1 MLFHFSSPSSPPPD
15 TQGACTLLLHAPSKG
30 LCRPDPPFT
39 LPPPTQCACTL
50 LLYAPSEGLCRQY
63 MQLIKSGFAVL
74 SAAATTSL
82 CRHQASN
89 SGQRP
94 PEASRGDEGA
104 EGEANPHTPPAAAS
118 TPHAERGPAAA
129 ARVWTVIPGG
139 AALDAAL
146 AVRLDLALEQATGR
160 AVRLDQ
166 ALDQAAG
173 RAVPQCG
180 GCSSIAGEDTRPS
193 ASDAADPTQLVL
205 SDGGGEGGSCSW
217 PSEHPLLPP
226 PPRDPLA
233 GGTSGVL
240 LAELLLRRPPSLL
253 LPALRVLRAMAAA
266 VPSALARTGIASSAS
281 GATSSAAAAAGHPV
295 RRGTFSQV
303 GGGLPPVGLWDSIL
317 D

>member
-1 MLFHFSSPSSPPPD
+1 MLFHFSSPSFPPPD

-82 CRHQASN
+82 CWSQASN
-89 SGQRP
+89 SGLHP
-94 PEASRGDEGA
+94 PEASHGDEGA
-104 EGEANPHTPPAAAS
+104 DGKANPHTPSAAAS
-118 TPHAERGPAAA
+118 TPHAARGPAAA
-129 ARVWTVIPGG
+129 AGVWAVIPGG

-146 AVRLDLALEQATGR
+146 AVWLDL
-160 AVRLDQ
+160 

-173 RAVPQCG
+173 RAVPHCG
-180 GCSSIAGEDTRPS
+180 GRSSIASEDTRLG
-193 ASDAADPTQLVL
+193 ASDAPDPTQLLL
-205 SDGGGEGGSCSW
+205 SDGGREGGSRSR
-217 PSEHPLLPP
+217 PSELPLLPP
-226 PPRDPLA
+226 PPRDPPA
-233 GGTSGVL
+233 GGGGTSGVL

>member
-1 MLFHFSSPSSPPPD
+1 M
-15 TQGACTLLLHAPSKG
+15 
-30 LCRPDPPFT
+30 R
-39 LPPPTQCACTL
+39 
-50 LLYAPSEGLCRQY
+50 
-63 MQLIKSGFAVL
+63 LIKSGFAVL

-118 TPHAERGPAAA
+118 TPHAERGAAAA

-205 SDGGGEGGSCSW
+205 GAGGGEGGSCPR
-217 PSEHPLLPP
+217 PSDLPLPP
-226 PPRDPLA
+226 QDPLA

-253 LPALRVLRAMAAA
+253 LPALQVLRTMAAA
-266 VPSALARTGIASSAS
+266 VPSALARTGLTPSAS

-303 GGGLPPVGLWDSIL
+303 GGGLGIIASCIRGTVSVSLYPMDFLSEGSSSQVDEGLPPVGLWDLIL